1 VHNDIFRMI
10 KYAVEEMV
18 TAGDQASRLLE
29 FWTAIV
35 EQLFGLPPRDAQ
47 ARVAACRRG
56 GVRVRLRG
64 QERGGP
70 GHAARWRGVGGLG
83 VPARPNV
90 CRRRVTQVT
99 LPCPAAPR
107 AGGRRP

>member
-1 VHNDIFRMI
+1 MHNDIFRMI

-47 ARVAACRRG
+47 ARVAARRRG
-56 GVRVRLRG
+56 GVRIRVRR

-70 GHAARWRGVGGLG
+70 GRGVGGLG
-83 VPARPNV
+83 VPARPSA

-107 AGGRRP
+107 AGARRP